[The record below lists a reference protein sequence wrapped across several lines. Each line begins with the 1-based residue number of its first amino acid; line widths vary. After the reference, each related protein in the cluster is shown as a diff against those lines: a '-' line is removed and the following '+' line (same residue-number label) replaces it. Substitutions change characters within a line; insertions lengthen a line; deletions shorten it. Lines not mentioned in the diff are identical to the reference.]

1 MSIKNKRESAKGR
14 RPSYPEETLYCVGA
28 LEFHEKLSRITQS
41 NVGHCLKSLVNIKNP
56 GIVKANLEWLT
67 SQGFIERMSTGGVDL
82 GYRLTAKGVVHFAI
96 LDRLAT
102 YVLAPAIVK
111 FLINK
116 AKEIAKAV
124 SEEFKIDLRRAWI
137 EDCGF
142 REETLRMLRLK
153 YRDSVSIIPTIIK
166 IIGSSVRLEIAKPG
180 SAEKQRGL
188 QNYLEVLDLIRSALS
203 GGLVPM
209 GFQVGGLTII
219 YRAAADMCNLVLG
232 IENVGVEAP
241 RSYIDDLVHN
251 NTIVATA

>member
-1 MSIKNKRESAKGR
+1 VSIKNKRESAKGR
-14 RPSYPEETLYCVGA
+14 RPNYLEETLYCIGTFQ
-28 LEFHEKLSRITQS
+28 LLMKLPRITQN
-41 NVGHCLKSLVNIKNP
+41 NVGRCLKSLVNIKNSS
-56 GIVKANLEWLT
+56 IVKANLEWLT
-67 SQGFIERMSTGGVDL
+67 SQGFIERVSTGGVDL
-82 GYRLTAKGVVHFAI
+82 GYRLTTKGMVHFAI
-96 LDRLAT
+96 LNRLAT
-102 YVLAPAIVK
+102 YVLVPAIIK
-111 FLINK
+111 FLIIR

-124 SEEFKIDLRRAWI
+124 SEEFKIDLGRTWI

-180 SAEKQRGL
+180 STEKQRGL

-209 GFQVGGLTII
+209 NFQVGDLMMI
-219 YRAAADMCNLVLG
+219 YRSAMDMCSLALG
-232 IENVGVEAP
+232 VENVGVETL
-241 RSYIDDLVHN
+241 RSYIDEVVHN